1 MQKLGQDYRRRASPV
16 QSHIPLPFR
25 DRGMN
30 LFNTTCLT
38 SAPRIWVPTPENRDV
53 RQLVLHRH
61 RLVGMRTRVM
71 NQLQAI
77 AMNEG
82 VRRKRGLWTG
92 KGRAQL
98 EALRLPPWTTRRRQ
112 ELLELLDRFD
122 PSIDQ

>member
-1 MQKLGQDYRRRASPV
+1 MLGSKRSSSSSSSCRRRV
-16 QSHIPLPFR
+16 
-25 DRGMN
+25 
-30 LFNTTCLT
+30 
-38 SAPRIWVPTPENRDV
+38 
-53 RQLVLHRH
+53 
-61 RLVGMRTRVM
+61 VGMRTRVK

-122 PSIDQ
+122 PSIDKLREAIEAEAARVPEGQWRQTHPCGGQITALAVVQGLG